1 MPSWAWVVTYN
12 GRNAG
17 AAYSFQCPLGL
28 ELLLKGDMARIMPE
42 LFQCPLGLELLQIWI
57 YRVYSPWSFQCPLGL
72 ELLLASYVCPVLHL
86 LVSMPSRAWVVTA
99 RMSNILNFSWCF
111 LCIPAIYRCI
121 LAYLPIFF
129 NQLSKFLRCESPS
142 TFLGTCLSHHY
153 FIIFLVTNTNTLL
166 SGLYLISTDLNSLY
180 YEIPN
185 MVCQCPLGLIPHFYR
200 KMLYTDV
207 FVNCRVNALSGLYLI
222 STVPLQKPRFY
233 AVSRACFCR
242 YLSEY
247 SDNSCFSC
255 MLTFWTYLMRCTYPW
270 HWIKYSTNY
279 NRCHPIFSLSW

>member
-1 MPSWAWVVTYN
+1 MPSWAWVVTYTLPYSPPPIRFQCPHGLELLRHLARCNSNIIAVSMPSWAWVVTYN

-17 AAYSFQCPLGL
+17 AAY
-28 ELLLKGDMARIMPE
+28 
-42 LFQCPLGLELLQIWI
+42 
-57 YRVYSPWSFQCPLGL
+57 SFQCPLGL

-142 TFLGTCLSHHY
+142 TFLGTCLSHHS

-185 MVCQCPLGLIPHFYR
+185 MVCQCPLGLIPHFY
-200 KMLYTDV
+200 YA
-207 FVNCRVNALSGLYLI
+207 NGNHCCR
-222 STVPLQKPRFY
+222 
-233 AVSRACFCR
+233 
-242 YLSEY
+242 
-247 SDNSCFSC
+247 
-255 MLTFWTYLMRCTYPW
+255 
-270 HWIKYSTNY
+270 
-279 NRCHPIFSLSW
+279 